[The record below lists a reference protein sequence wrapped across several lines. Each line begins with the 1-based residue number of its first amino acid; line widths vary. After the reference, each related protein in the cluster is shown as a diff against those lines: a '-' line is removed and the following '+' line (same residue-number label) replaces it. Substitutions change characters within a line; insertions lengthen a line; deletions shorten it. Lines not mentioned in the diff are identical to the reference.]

1 MTCPHYLDLRVK
13 FIKKKYYVR
22 SSMHKFPKLLTTTR
36 KRIFIHS
43 FIHSLYV
50 YFGNTVHI
58 KIVQIMHRSCKLIL
72 KDDKKIKIQYY
83 TQYNSIVKATK
94 YHATKPIYQ
103 IEVETETN
111 RYHE

>member
-1 MTCPHYLDLRVK
+1 MYSMITNMDLDILILPNKRSILL
-13 FIKKKYYVR
+13 FI
-22 SSMHKFPKLLTTTR
+22 
-36 KRIFIHS
+36 
-43 FIHSLYV
+43 SLYV

-72 KDDKKIKIQYY
+72 KDDKKIEIHYY

>member
-1 MTCPHYLDLRVK
+1 MLLYECLNEANDAG
-13 FIKKKYYVR
+13 YYNMKMCR
-22 SSMHKFPKLLTTTR
+22 
-36 KRIFIHS
+36 
-43 FIHSLYV
+43 
-50 YFGNTVHI
+50 NTVHI

-72 KDDKKIKIQYY
+72 KEDKKIQYY
-83 TQYNSIVKATK
+83 TQYNSIVTATK